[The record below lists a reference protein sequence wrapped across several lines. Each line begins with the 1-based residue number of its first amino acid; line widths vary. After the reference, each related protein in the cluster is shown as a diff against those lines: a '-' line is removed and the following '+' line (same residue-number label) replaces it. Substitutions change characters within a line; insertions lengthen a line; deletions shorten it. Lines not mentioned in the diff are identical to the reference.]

1 MHIIDRQ
8 PIRDLTLGML
18 LAVIV
23 GCGGPSGPKQ
33 PPLHPT
39 GGIVTF
45 DGKPL
50 VDATVGFVP
59 MGLTAGQSSLGKTDQ
74 NGAFVLQTSTATGSA
89 PGTAAGQYKV
99 VISRQATADEK
110 PVPDPTDNAA
120 AVDGNESLP
129 ARYSDFLNST
139 LTATVPDGG
148 VTNLKFELKSK

>member
-1 MHIIDRQ
+1 MHFVGRR
-8 PIRDLTLGML
+8 PIHDLTLGML
-18 LAVIV
+18 LAVSV

-50 VDATVGFVP
+50 VGASVGFVP
-59 MGLTAGQSSLGKTDQ
+59 VGSTAGQSSFGKTDQ
-74 NGAFVLQTSTATGSA
+74 NGAFVLQTSTATGST

-99 VISRQATADEK
+99 VVSRQVTADGK
-110 PVPDPTDNAA
+110 PVPDPTNNAA
-120 AVDGNESLP
+120 AIDGNESLP
-129 ARYSDFLNST
+129 ARYSDFLNTT

-148 VTNLKFELKSK
+148 VKDLKFELTSK